1 MPKRGGGQG
10 RGQGVQAGRG
20 SGRDGGGG
28 CGGGGGGLG
37 AGGFCICP
45 KCGQRSPHQP
55 GTPCLQEHC
64 PTCAVAMVREGSPHH
79 QEIEDRRAKREPA
92 R

>member
-1 MPKRGGGQG
+1 M
-10 RGQGVQAGRG
+10 QAGRG
-20 SGRDGGGG
+20 SSRDGGGG

-45 KCGQRSPHQP
+45 KCAQRVPHQP
-55 GTPCLQEHC
+55 GTPCLQERC
-64 PTCAVAMVREGSPHH
+64 PTCGVAMVREGSPHH
-79 QEIEDRRAKREPA
+79 QEIENRRTEREPV